1 LTVSVLVCDSISCG
15 QICSCSSSAPQLV
28 LVLVRE
34 FFVLVAVVFERRGLD
49 HPPNSQLGRGVV
61 VVGRS
66 HSDIVSTATGQ
77 EESPNFDMYVAR
89 SQGSDSERRRRAG
102 RRQEVVG

>member
-1 LTVSVLVCDSISCG
+1 MTVSVLVHDSISCG

-28 LVLVRE
+28 LVRE
-34 FFVLVAVVFERRGLD
+34 FFVLVAVVIERQGLD
-49 HPPNSQLGRGVV
+49 HLPNSQLGRGVV
-61 VVGRS
+61 VVGRR

-77 EESPNFDMYVAR
+77 EEFPNFDMYVAR
-89 SQGSDSERRRRAG
+89 SQGSDSEQRRRAG